1 MFNFKSLLFLLF
13 FLASALLA
21 SSQERVVADTTTH
34 HNLGE
39 VVIDGQQIKRHRSA
53 MPIQQYN
60 EADIKQLNA
69 NNIADIAKHFA
80 GVTVKDY
87 GGIGGIKT
95 VSVRGLGAAHT
106 GVCYDGVMANDVQ
119 SGQIDVGRFSIEN
132 IAEVSLSN
140 GQPNDFFQ
148 PARMFASSSVLSFSS
163 MAYKND
169 STNPF
174 YGKATLK
181 AGSFGLVNPSI
192 ILNKGFAKK
201 WSATLTAD
209 GITANGEYKFDEDL
223 NPGGSKPNIIEKTRT
238 NGDVHSFKS
247 EAQVVG
253 YLKEFETLT
262 FKTNYYYSERG
273 LPGADVLYAA
283 NAEDRMLD
291 KGSHAQLLYKNKQSC
306 IFQYQGQASFNSAF
320 MRYSEVNA
328 SINTLPNN
336 TQINDY
342 TQNEYYLSGT
352 AQYFPINKIAVTGAI
367 DWFYNDLISET
378 NLYILYNASPVRQTY
393 LANLAAKYFSQRLTV
408 GANVLYT
415 ATYESSDKNAAPD
428 RHKFSPTISF
438 SYQLLSDTELRLR
451 GYYKN
456 IFRLPTFAELYYHNF
471 GYSELRPEITNQYNL
486 GLLYRA
492 NSLFFLSDFEFTL
505 DGYYN
510 EVKDKITI
518 LLKIP
523 FSTVSN
529 VGNVIIKGCD
539 AGLKTRLPFN
549 RVSGLLFNA
558 NYSYQLAQD
567 RTSGNRRYGKQI
579 PYTPVHSG
587 SGSIAY
593 YFSHLEFGYNLLY
606 SGTRWSGQ
614 YDKQAN
620 PSMLKIYAEHSLYGK
635 YSYKKAMLMAEAINL
650 TDQQYDIVKDYP
662 MPGINYRLTL
672 SYTF

>member
-1 MFNFKSLLFLLF
+1 MLSVFKTYSLFVFLLSF
-13 FLASALLA
+13 GMVSAF
-21 SSQERVVADTTTH
+21 SQKQEADTTH
-34 HNLGE
+34 QDLGE

-53 MPIQQYN
+53 MPIQQYS
-60 EADIKQLNA
+60 ETDIKKLNA

-95 VSVRGLGAAHT
+95 VSVRGLGAVHT
-106 GVCYDGVMANDVQ
+106 GVSYDGVMANDVQ
-119 SGQIDVGRFSIEN
+119 SGQIDVGRFSVEN

-140 GQPNDFFQ
+140 GQPYDFFQ

-181 AGSFGLVNPSI
+181 AGSFGLVNPTI

-209 GITANGEYKFDEDL
+209 GVTANGEYKFDEDI
-223 NPGGSKPNIIEKTRT
+223 NRGGNDANIYEKSRT

-247 EAQVVG
+247 EAQVTG

-273 LPGADVLYAA
+273 LPGADVLYAP
-283 NAEDRMLD
+283 NAQDRMLD
-291 KGSHAQLLYKNKQSC
+291 KSYHAQILYKNKQSC
-306 IFQYQGQASFNSAF
+306 TFQYQGQSSFNSAF
-320 MRYSEVNA
+320 MRYTDVRHSL
-328 SINTLPNN
+328 T
-336 TQINDY
+336 NDY

-352 AQYFPINKIAVTGAI
+352 AQYFPIYNISVAAAI
-367 DWFYNDLISET
+367 DWLYNDLASET
-378 NLYILYNASPVRQTY
+378 NNQNTAQYNSSPVRQTY
-393 LANLAAKYFSQRLTV
+393 LANLAAKYFLPRLTV
-408 GANVLYT
+408 GINALYT
-415 ATYESSDKNAAPD
+415 ATYESADENAAPD
-428 RHKFSPTISF
+428 RHKLSPTVSF

-471 GYSELRPEITNQYNL
+471 GYSELRPEIANQYNL

-492 NSLFFLSDFEFTL
+492 NSLLVLSDFEISI

-518 LLKIP
+518 LYGIP
-523 FSTVSN
+523 FLSVRN
-529 VGNVIIKGCD
+529 VGNAIIKGAD
-539 AGLKTRLPFN
+539 FGFKTRLPFN
-549 RVSGLLFNA
+549 KMSGFTFNA
-558 NYSYQLAQD
+558 NYSYQQAQD
-567 RTSGNRRYGKQI
+567 KTVGSVNFGEQL
-579 PYTPVHSG
+579 PYTPIHSG
-587 SGSIAY
+587 SGSLAY
-593 YFSHLEFGYNLLY
+593 YFNRFEFGYNLLY
-606 SGTRWSGQ
+606 SSDRWSGQ
-614 YDKQAN
+614 YTGQGKR
-620 PSMLKIYAEHSLYGK
+620 SILKAYAEHSLYGK
-635 YSYKKAMLMAEAINL
+635 YSYKKAVFMAEVINF
-650 TDQQYDIVKDYP
+650 TNQQYYVVKDYP
-662 MPGINYRLTL
+662 MPKMNYRVTL
-672 SYTF
+672 SCTF